1 MYVEHLFEGRTLDA
15 ETIELKEEIYGNLT
29 ARFDDYVAQGMS
41 EDEAFARTCEAVTS
55 VSDMMGEKDEP
66 VGATTAIPTA
76 ASAPE
81 PAASTDAPPA
91 PAPDPAPA
99 APRRRS
105 TALVVGIVAIV
116 LVLAGVAGCTVFN
129 MLDAQRA
136 VSDYQS
142 QTSQDV
148 QLLDQEDDAA
158 SQTTTETDTTNGT
171 APQDGT
177 GNRHGAPSQSETG
190 LLAEVQAHS
199 PSELSVYAG
208 TGLGDAS
215 RVEEIVRSLPVGG
228 YVSAVTPDA
237 GAGTLEIY
245 YNYQD
250 RDLLAHDDDHV
261 DRALVYDVVALMS
274 TIDGLDQVSLI
285 ETEPDDGSYDVDL
298 RVFDRSMVEGV
309 LGTAL
314 GPDLLTDDGWN
325 ALREQVLSER
335 YCDPIWERAERG

>member
-1 MYVEHLFEGRTLDA
+1 MSGRSDIRMYVEHLFEGRTLDA
-15 ETIELKEEIYGNLT
+15 ETIELKEEVYGNLM
-29 ARFDDYVAQGMS
+29 ARFDDYVVQGMS
-41 EDEAFARTCEAVTS
+41 EDEAYRRTCEAVTS
-55 VSDMMGEKDEP
+55 VEDMLGEKDEP
-66 VGATTAIPTA
+66 AVDATVVA
-76 ASAPE
+76 
-81 PAASTDAPPA
+81 PAAQPPA
-91 PAPDPAPA
+91 PAADPAPA
-99 APRRRS
+99 AA
-105 TALVVGIVAIV
+105 TAPTAQQKHWPTWAIV
-116 LVLAGVAGCTVFN
+116 TVVVAGVLVAAMIVVTVFN
-129 MLDAQRA
+129 V
-136 VSDYQS
+136 VSA
-142 QTSQDV
+142 
-148 QLLDQEDDAA
+148 DAA
-158 SQTTTETDTTNGT
+158 RDVSTNAEDSLVVTLEQPTDSTTSTDQ
-171 APQDGT
+171 QDGT

-228 YVSAVTPDA
+228 YVSAVTPDV

>member
-1 MYVEHLFEGRTLDA
+1 MYVEHLFEGRVLDA

-41 EDEAFARTCEAVTS
+41 EDEAYRRTCEAVTG
-55 VSDMMGEKDEP
+55 VEDMLGEKDEP
-66 VGATTAIPTA
+66 AVDATVVA
-76 ASAPE
+76 
-81 PAASTDAPPA
+81 PAAQPPA
-91 PAPDPAPA
+91 PAADPAPA
-99 APRRRS
+99 AA
-105 TALVVGIVAIV
+105 TAPTTQQKHWPTWAIV
-116 LVLAGVAGCTVFN
+116 TVVVAGVLVAGMIVVTVFN
-129 MLDAQRA
+129 V
-136 VSDYQS
+136 VSA
-142 QTSQDV
+142 
-148 QLLDQEDDAA
+148 DAA
-158 SQTTTETDTTNGT
+158 RDVSTNAEDSLVVTLEQPTDSTTSTDQ
-171 APQDGT
+171 QDGT

-190 LLAEVQAHS
+190 LLAEVQVHS

>member
-1 MYVEHLFEGRTLDA
+1 MSGRSDIRMYVEHLFEGRTLDA

-55 VSDMMGEKDEP
+55 VEDMLGEKDEP
-66 VGATTAIPTA
+66 AVDATVVA
-76 ASAPE
+76 
-81 PAASTDAPPA
+81 PAAQPPA
-91 PAPDPAPA
+91 PAADPAPA
-99 APRRRS
+99 AA
-105 TALVVGIVAIV
+105 TAPTTQQKHWPTWAIV
-116 LVLAGVAGCTVFN
+116 TVVVAGVLVAGMIVVTVFN
-129 MLDAQRA
+129 V
-136 VSDYQS
+136 VSA
-142 QTSQDV
+142 
-148 QLLDQEDDAA
+148 DAA
-158 SQTTTETDTTNGT
+158 RDVSTNAEDSLVVTLEQPTDSTTSTDQ
-171 APQDGT
+171 QDGT

-190 LLAEVQAHS
+190 LLAEVQVHS

>member
-1 MYVEHLFEGRTLDA
+1 MSGRSDIRMYVEHLFEGRTLDA

-41 EDEAFARTCEAVTS
+41 EDEAYRRTCEAVTS
-55 VSDMMGEKDEP
+55 VEDMLGEKDEP
-66 VGATTAIPTA
+66 AVDATVVA
-76 ASAPE
+76 
-81 PAASTDAPPA
+81 PAAQPPA
-91 PAPDPAPA
+91 PAADPAPA
-99 APRRRS
+99 AA
-105 TALVVGIVAIV
+105 TAPTTQQKHWPTWAIV
-116 LVLAGVAGCTVFN
+116 TVVVAGVLVAGMIVVTVFN
-129 MLDAQRA
+129 V
-136 VSDYQS
+136 VSA
-142 QTSQDV
+142 
-148 QLLDQEDDAA
+148 DAA
-158 SQTTTETDTTNGT
+158 RDVSTNAEDSLVVTLEQPTDSTTSTDQ
-171 APQDGT
+171 QDGT

-190 LLAEVQAHS
+190 LLAEVQDHS

-335 YCDPIWERAERG
+335 YCDPIWERAERD

>member
-1 MYVEHLFEGRTLDA
+1 MSAASDIRMYVEHLFEGRVLDA

-41 EDEAFARTCEAVTS
+41 EDEAYRRTCEAVTG
-55 VSDMMGEKDEP
+55 VEDMLGEKDEP
-66 VGATTAIPTA
+66 AVDATVVA
-76 ASAPE
+76 
-81 PAASTDAPPA
+81 PAAQPPA
-91 PAPDPAPA
+91 PAADPAPA
-99 APRRRS
+99 AA
-105 TALVVGIVAIV
+105 TAPTTQQKHWPTWAIV
-116 LVLAGVAGCTVFN
+116 TVVVAGVLVAGMIVVTVFN
-129 MLDAQRA
+129 V
-136 VSDYQS
+136 VSA
-142 QTSQDV
+142 
-148 QLLDQEDDAA
+148 DAA
-158 SQTTTETDTTNGT
+158 RDVSTNAEDSLVVTLEQPTDSTTSTDQ
-171 APQDGT
+171 QDGT

-190 LLAEVQAHS
+190 LLAEVQVHS

>member
-41 EDEAFARTCEAVTS
+41 EDEAYRRTCEAVTG
-55 VSDMMGEKDEP
+55 VEDMLGEKDEP
-66 VGATTAIPTA
+66 AVDATVVA
-76 ASAPE
+76 
-81 PAASTDAPPA
+81 PAAQPPA
-91 PAPDPAPA
+91 PAADPAPA
-99 APRRRS
+99 AA
-105 TALVVGIVAIV
+105 TAPTTQQKHWPTWAIV
-116 LVLAGVAGCTVFN
+116 TVVVAGVLVAGMIVVTVFN
-129 MLDAQRA
+129 V
-136 VSDYQS
+136 VSA
-142 QTSQDV
+142 
-148 QLLDQEDDAA
+148 DAA
-158 SQTTTETDTTNGT
+158 RDVSTNAEDSLVVTLEQPTDSTTSTDQ
-171 APQDGT
+171 QDGT

-190 LLAEVQAHS
+190 LLAEVQDHS

>member
-1 MYVEHLFEGRTLDA
+1 MSGRSDIRMYVEHLFEGRTLDA

-41 EDEAFARTCEAVTS
+41 EDEAYRRTCEAVTG
-55 VSDMMGEKDEP
+55 VEDMLGEKDEP
-66 VGATTAIPTA
+66 AVDATVVA
-76 ASAPE
+76 
-81 PAASTDAPPA
+81 PAAQPPA
-91 PAPDPAPA
+91 PAADPAPA
-99 APRRRS
+99 AA
-105 TALVVGIVAIV
+105 TAPTTQQKHWPTWAIV
-116 LVLAGVAGCTVFN
+116 TVVVAGVLVAAMIVVTVFN
-129 MLDAQRA
+129 V
-136 VSDYQS
+136 VSA
-142 QTSQDV
+142 
-148 QLLDQEDDAA
+148 DAA
-158 SQTTTETDTTNGT
+158 RDVSTNAEDSLVVTLEQPTDSTTSTDQ
-171 APQDGT
+171 QDGT

-199 PSELSVYAG
+199 PSELSVDAG

-261 DRALVYDVVALMS
+261 DDALVYDVVALMS

>member
-1 MYVEHLFEGRTLDA
+1 MSGRSDIRMYVEHLFEGRTLDA

-41 EDEAFARTCEAVTS
+41 EDEAYRRTCEAVTG
-55 VSDMMGEKDEP
+55 VEDMLGEKDEP
-66 VGATTAIPTA
+66 AVDATVVA
-76 ASAPE
+76 
-81 PAASTDAPPA
+81 PAAQPPA
-91 PAPDPAPA
+91 PAADPAPA
-99 APRRRS
+99 AA
-105 TALVVGIVAIV
+105 TAPTTQQKHWPTWAIV
-116 LVLAGVAGCTVFN
+116 TVVVAGVLVAGMIVVTVFN
-129 MLDAQRA
+129 V
-136 VSDYQS
+136 VSA
-142 QTSQDV
+142 
-148 QLLDQEDDAA
+148 DAA
-158 SQTTTETDTTNGT
+158 RDVSTNAEDSLVVTLEQPTDSTTSTDQ
-171 APQDGT
+171 QDGT

>member
-1 MYVEHLFEGRTLDA
+1 MSGRSDIRMYVEHLFEGRTLDA

-41 EDEAFARTCEAVTS
+41 EDEAYRRTCEAVTG
-55 VSDMMGEKDEP
+55 VEDMLGEKDEP
-66 VGATTAIPTA
+66 AVDATVVA
-76 ASAPE
+76 
-81 PAASTDAPPA
+81 PAAQPPA
-91 PAPDPAPA
+91 PAADPAPA
-99 APRRRS
+99 AA
-105 TALVVGIVAIV
+105 TAPTTQQKHWPTWAIV
-116 LVLAGVAGCTVFN
+116 TVVVAGVLVAGMIVVTVFN
-129 MLDAQRA
+129 V
-136 VSDYQS
+136 VSA
-142 QTSQDV
+142 
-148 QLLDQEDDAA
+148 DAA
-158 SQTTTETDTTNGT
+158 RDVSTNAEDSLVVTLEQPTDSTTCTDQ
-171 APQDGT
+171 QDGT

-190 LLAEVQAHS
+190 LLAEVQVHS

>member
-1 MYVEHLFEGRTLDA
+1 MYVEHLFEGRTLDS

-41 EDEAFARTCEAVTS
+41 EDEAYRRTCEAVTS
-55 VSDMMGEKDEP
+55 VEDMLGEKDEP
-66 VGATTAIPTA
+66 AVDATVVA
-76 ASAPE
+76 
-81 PAASTDAPPA
+81 PAAQPPA
-91 PAPDPAPA
+91 PAADPAPA
-99 APRRRS
+99 AA
-105 TALVVGIVAIV
+105 TAPTTQQKHWPTWAIV
-116 LVLAGVAGCTVFN
+116 TVVVAGVLVAGMIVVTVFN
-129 MLDAQRA
+129 V
-136 VSDYQS
+136 VSA
-142 QTSQDV
+142 
-148 QLLDQEDDAA
+148 DAA
-158 SQTTTETDTTNGT
+158 RDVSTNAEDSLVVTLEQPTDSTTSTDQ
-171 APQDGT
+171 QDGT

-190 LLAEVQAHS
+190 LLAEVQDHS

>member
-41 EDEAFARTCEAVTS
+41 EDEAYRRTCEAVTG
-55 VSDMMGEKDEP
+55 VEDMLGEKDEP
-66 VGATTAIPTA
+66 AVDATVVA
-76 ASAPE
+76 
-81 PAASTDAPPA
+81 PAAQPPA
-91 PAPDPAPA
+91 PAADPAPA
-99 APRRRS
+99 AA
-105 TALVVGIVAIV
+105 TAPTTQQKHWPTWAIV
-116 LVLAGVAGCTVFN
+116 TVVVAGVLVAGMIVVTVFN
-129 MLDAQRA
+129 V
-136 VSDYQS
+136 VSA
-142 QTSQDV
+142 
-148 QLLDQEDDAA
+148 DAA
-158 SQTTTETDTTNGT
+158 RDVSTNAEDSLVVTLEQPTDSTTSTDQ
-171 APQDGT
+171 QDGT

>member
-1 MYVEHLFEGRTLDA
+1 MSDRSDIRMYVEHLFEGRTLDA
-15 ETIELKEEIYGNLT
+15 ETIELKEEVYGNLM

-41 EDEAFARTCEAVTS
+41 EDEAYRRTCEAVTS
-55 VSDMMGEKDEP
+55 VEDMLGEKDEP
-66 VGATTAIPTA
+66 AVDATFVAPA
-76 ASAPE
+76 PQPVAPE
-81 PAASTDAPPA
+81 PPAAATDSVPA
-91 PAPDPAPA
+91 PA
-99 APRRRS
+99 
-105 TALVVGIVAIV
+105 TAQRKHWPTWAIV
-116 LVLAGVAGCTVFN
+116 TVVVAGVLVAAMIVVTVFN
-129 MLDAQRA
+129 
-136 VSDYQS
+136 VVN
-142 QTSQDV
+142 T
-148 QLLDQEDDAA
+148 DAA
-158 SQTTTETDTTNGT
+158 RDARTSSEDSLVVTLEQPTDSTTSTDQ
-171 APQDGT
+171 QDGT

>member
-1 MYVEHLFEGRTLDA
+1 MSGRSDIRMYVEHLFEGRTLDA

-41 EDEAFARTCEAVTS
+41 EDEAYRRTCEAVTG
-55 VSDMMGEKDEP
+55 VEDMMGEKDEP
-66 VGATTAIPTA
+66 AVDATVVA
-76 ASAPE
+76 
-81 PAASTDAPPA
+81 PAAQPPA
-91 PAPDPAPA
+91 PAADPAPA
-99 APRRRS
+99 AA
-105 TALVVGIVAIV
+105 TAPTTQQKHWPTWAIV
-116 LVLAGVAGCTVFN
+116 TVVVAGVLVAGMIVVTVFN
-129 MLDAQRA
+129 V
-136 VSDYQS
+136 VSA
-142 QTSQDV
+142 
-148 QLLDQEDDAA
+148 DAA
-158 SQTTTETDTTNGT
+158 RDVSTNAEDSLVVTLEQPTDSTTSTDQ
-171 APQDGT
+171 QDGT

-190 LLAEVQAHS
+190 LLAEVQDHS

>member
-41 EDEAFARTCEAVTS
+41 EDEAYRRTCEAVTG
-55 VSDMMGEKDEP
+55 VEDMLGEKDEP
-66 VGATTAIPTA
+66 AVDATVVA
-76 ASAPE
+76 
-81 PAASTDAPPA
+81 PAAQPPA
-91 PAPDPAPA
+91 PAADPAPA
-99 APRRRS
+99 AA
-105 TALVVGIVAIV
+105 TAPTTQQKHWPTWAIV
-116 LVLAGVAGCTVFN
+116 TVVVAGVLVAGMIVVTVFN
-129 MLDAQRA
+129 V
-136 VSDYQS
+136 VSA
-142 QTSQDV
+142 
-148 QLLDQEDDAA
+148 DAA
-158 SQTTTETDTTNGT
+158 RDVSTNAEDSLVVTLEQPTDSTTSTDQ
-171 APQDGT
+171 QDGT

-261 DRALVYDVVALMS
+261 DRALVYDVDRAHEH
-274 TIDGLDQVSLI
+274 DRRPRPG
-285 ETEPDDGSYDVDL
+285 EPDRNGAGRQQL
-298 RVFDRSMVEGV
+298 
-309 LGTAL
+309 
-314 GPDLLTDDGWN
+314 
-325 ALREQVLSER
+325 
-335 YCDPIWERAERG
+335 

>member
-41 EDEAFARTCEAVTS
+41 EDEAYRRTCEAVTG
-55 VSDMMGEKDEP
+55 VEDMLGEKDEP
-66 VGATTAIPTA
+66 AVDATVVA
-76 ASAPE
+76 
-81 PAASTDAPPA
+81 PAAQPPA
-91 PAPDPAPA
+91 PAADPAPA
-99 APRRRS
+99 AA
-105 TALVVGIVAIV
+105 TAPTTQQKHWPTWAIV
-116 LVLAGVAGCTVFN
+116 TVVVAGVLVAGMIVVTVFN
-129 MLDAQRA
+129 V
-136 VSDYQS
+136 VSA
-142 QTSQDV
+142 
-148 QLLDQEDDAA
+148 DAA
-158 SQTTTETDTTNGT
+158 RDVSTNAEDSLVVTLEQPTDSTTSTDQ
-171 APQDGT
+171 QDGT

-190 LLAEVQAHS
+190 LLAEVQVHS

>member
-1 MYVEHLFEGRTLDA
+1 MSGRSDIRMYVEHLFEGRTLDA

-41 EDEAFARTCEAVTS
+41 EDEAYRRTCEAVTG
-55 VSDMMGEKDEP
+55 VEDMLGEKDEP
-66 VGATTAIPTA
+66 AVDATVVA
-76 ASAPE
+76 
-81 PAASTDAPPA
+81 PAAQPPA
-91 PAPDPAPA
+91 PAADPAPA
-99 APRRRS
+99 AA
-105 TALVVGIVAIV
+105 TAPTTQQKHWPTWAIV
-116 LVLAGVAGCTVFN
+116 TVVVAGVLVAGMIVVTVFN
-129 MLDAQRA
+129 V
-136 VSDYQS
+136 VSA
-142 QTSQDV
+142 
-148 QLLDQEDDAA
+148 DAA
-158 SQTTTETDTTNGT
+158 RDVSTNAEDSLVVTLEQPTDSTTSTDQ
-171 APQDGT
+171 QDGT

-261 DRALVYDVVALMS
+261 DRALVYDVDRAHEH
-274 TIDGLDQVSLI
+274 DRRPRPG
-285 ETEPDDGSYDVDL
+285 EPDRNGAGRQQL
-298 RVFDRSMVEGV
+298 
-309 LGTAL
+309 
-314 GPDLLTDDGWN
+314 
-325 ALREQVLSER
+325 
-335 YCDPIWERAERG
+335 

>member
-41 EDEAFARTCEAVTS
+41 EDEAYRRTCEAVTS
-55 VSDMMGEKDEP
+55 VEDMLGEKDEP
-66 VGATTAIPTA
+66 AVDATVVA
-76 ASAPE
+76 
-81 PAASTDAPPA
+81 PAAQPPA
-91 PAPDPAPA
+91 PAADPAPA
-99 APRRRS
+99 AA
-105 TALVVGIVAIV
+105 TAPTTQQKHWPTWAIV
-116 LVLAGVAGCTVFN
+116 TVVVAGVLVAGMIVVTVFN
-129 MLDAQRA
+129 V
-136 VSDYQS
+136 VSA
-142 QTSQDV
+142 
-148 QLLDQEDDAA
+148 DAA
-158 SQTTTETDTTNGT
+158 RDVSTNAEDSLVVTLEQPTDSTTSTDQ
-171 APQDGT
+171 QDGT

-190 LLAEVQAHS
+190 LLAEVQVHS

>member
-41 EDEAFARTCEAVTS
+41 EDEAYRRTCEAVTS
-55 VSDMMGEKDEP
+55 VEDMLGEKDEP
-66 VGATTAIPTA
+66 AVDATVVA
-76 ASAPE
+76 
-81 PAASTDAPPA
+81 PAAQPPA
-91 PAPDPAPA
+91 PAADPAPA
-99 APRRRS
+99 AA
-105 TALVVGIVAIV
+105 TAPTTQQKHWPTWAIV
-116 LVLAGVAGCTVFN
+116 TVVVAGVLVAGMIVVTVFN
-129 MLDAQRA
+129 V
-136 VSDYQS
+136 VSA
-142 QTSQDV
+142 
-148 QLLDQEDDAA
+148 DAA
-158 SQTTTETDTTNGT
+158 RDVSTNAEDSLVVTLEQPTDSTTSTDQ
-171 APQDGT
+171 QDGT

-190 LLAEVQAHS
+190 LLAEVQDHS

-250 RDLLAHDDDHV
+250 RVLLAHDDDHV

-335 YCDPIWERAERG
+335 YCDPIWERAERD

>member
-41 EDEAFARTCEAVTS
+41 EDEAYRRTCEAVTS
-55 VSDMMGEKDEP
+55 VEDMLGEKDEP
-66 VGATTAIPTA
+66 AVDATVVA
-76 ASAPE
+76 
-81 PAASTDAPPA
+81 PAAQPPA
-91 PAPDPAPA
+91 PAADPAPA
-99 APRRRS
+99 AA
-105 TALVVGIVAIV
+105 TAPTTQQKHWPTWAIV
-116 LVLAGVAGCTVFN
+116 TVVVAGVLVAGMIVVTVFN
-129 MLDAQRA
+129 V
-136 VSDYQS
+136 VSA
-142 QTSQDV
+142 
-148 QLLDQEDDAA
+148 DAA
-158 SQTTTETDTTNGT
+158 RDVSTNAEDSLVVTLEQPTDSTTSTDQ
-171 APQDGT
+171 QDGT

-190 LLAEVQAHS
+190 LLAEVQDHS

-335 YCDPIWERAERG
+335 YCDPIWERAERD

>member
-1 MYVEHLFEGRTLDA
+1 MSGRSDIRMYVEHLFEGRTLDA

-41 EDEAFARTCEAVTS
+41 EDEAYRRTCEAVTG
-55 VSDMMGEKDEP
+55 VEDMLGEKDEP
-66 VGATTAIPTA
+66 AVDATVVA
-76 ASAPE
+76 
-81 PAASTDAPPA
+81 PAAQPPA
-91 PAPDPAPA
+91 PAADPAPA
-99 APRRRS
+99 AA
-105 TALVVGIVAIV
+105 TAPTTQQKHWPTWAIV
-116 LVLAGVAGCTVFN
+116 TVVVAGVLVAGMIVVTVFN
-129 MLDAQRA
+129 V
-136 VSDYQS
+136 VSA
-142 QTSQDV
+142 
-148 QLLDQEDDAA
+148 DAA
-158 SQTTTETDTTNGT
+158 RDVSTNAEDSLVVTLEQPTDSTTSTDQ
-171 APQDGT
+171 QDGT

-190 LLAEVQAHS
+190 LLAEVQVHS

>member
-15 ETIELKEEIYGNLT
+15 ETIELKEEVYGNLM

-41 EDEAFARTCEAVTS
+41 EDEAYRRTCEAVTS
-55 VSDMMGEKDEP
+55 VEDMLGEKDEP
-66 VGATTAIPTA
+66 AVDATVVA
-76 ASAPE
+76 
-81 PAASTDAPPA
+81 PAAQPAA
-91 PAPDPAPA
+91 PAADPAPA
-99 APRRRS
+99 AA
-105 TALVVGIVAIV
+105 TAPTAQQKHWPTWAIV
-116 LVLAGVAGCTVFN
+116 TVVVAGVLVAAMIVVTVFN
-129 MLDAQRA
+129 A
-136 VSDYQS
+136 VSA
-142 QTSQDV
+142 
-148 QLLDQEDDAA
+148 DAA
-158 SQTTTETDTTNGT
+158 RDVSTNAEDSLVVTLEQPTDSTTSTDQ
-171 APQDGT
+171 QDGT

>member
-1 MYVEHLFEGRTLDA
+1 MSGRSDIRMYVEHLFEGRTLDA

-41 EDEAFARTCEAVTS
+41 EDEAYRRTCEAVTG
-55 VSDMMGEKDEP
+55 VEDMLGEKDEP
-66 VGATTAIPTA
+66 AVDATVVA
-76 ASAPE
+76 
-81 PAASTDAPPA
+81 PAAQPPA
-91 PAPDPAPA
+91 PAADPAPA
-99 APRRRS
+99 AA
-105 TALVVGIVAIV
+105 TAPTTQQKHWPTWAIV
-116 LVLAGVAGCTVFN
+116 TVVVAGVLVAGMIVVTVFN
-129 MLDAQRA
+129 V
-136 VSDYQS
+136 VSA
-142 QTSQDV
+142 
-148 QLLDQEDDAA
+148 DAA
-158 SQTTTETDTTNGT
+158 RDVSTNAEDSLVVTLEQPTDSTTSTDQ
-171 APQDGT
+171 QDGT

-190 LLAEVQAHS
+190 LLAEVQDHS